1 MGAPFEPSDSL
12 KEKVLQAISRYA
24 LLHAGERVLVAVSGG
39 QDSLA
44 LLGILHELAPELHIE
59 LAVAHLHHGLRGEA
73 ADADQQYVRELAATL
88 KLPFETEKI
97 DVAAL
102 AAQRKMSL
110 EEAGRQA
117 RYTFLERAA
126 EKQHCQK
133 IALGHTATDRAETLL
148 INLLRGTGIYG
159 LRSIPPR
166 RGRIIRPLIL
176 ARRDETAAY
185 CRWQQWTP
193 CFDQSNADLS
203 FLRNRLRL
211 VVWPVLEQEAGPG
224 LDEALCRAAD
234 HLWEEVEW
242 TEPLVEEAL
251 QAAQQGEGLS
261 AQTLQQMAPGLRY
274 RVLRRFL
281 AQAGHPLAN
290 MSQERWEA
298 LEAFVLQGGT
308 GRRLELPG
316 GWSVELIYDS
326 IHLRE
331 FSQEKLSE
339 SEQQQIVLF
348 VPGEAE
354 LPDGQKIQATLSE
367 DKPAAFPAA
376 EAKESVLD
384 AERAGKL
391 LLVRKPYP
399 GDRFWPLGMQQSKKL
414 QDFFVDNK
422 VPLQARRPWLVTRA
436 DGEILWIVGHRI
448 SEIACVKER
457 TKRFLWLRLTPQ

>member
-1 MGAPFEPSDSL
+1 MCAPSEPNFSL
-12 KEKVLQAISRYA
+12 KEKVLQAITRYA
-24 LLHAGERVLVAVSGG
+24 LLRAGERVLVAVSGG
-39 QDSLA
+39 QDSLT
-44 LLGILHELAPELHIE
+44 LLGILHELAPELQIE

-73 ADADQQYVRELAATL
+73 ADADQQYVRELAETL
-88 KLPFETEKI
+88 KLPFVTEKI
-97 DVAAL
+97 NVAAQ
-102 AAQRKMSL
+102 AAQKKISL

-117 RYTFLERAA
+117 RYDFLERAA
-126 EKQHCQK
+126 AAQHCQK

-166 RGRIIRPLIL
+166 RGQIIRPLIL
-176 ARRDETAAY
+176 ASRDETAAY
-185 CRWQQWTP
+185 CQRQQWTP
-193 CFDQSNADLS
+193 RFDQTNADLS

-211 VVWPVLEQEAGPG
+211 VLWPILKQEAGPG
-224 LDEALCRAAD
+224 LEEALCRAAE

-242 TEPLVEEAL
+242 TEPIVEEAL
-251 QAAQQGEGLS
+251 KAAQQGEGLS
-261 AQTLQQMAPGLRY
+261 AQALQKMAPGLRY
-274 RVLRRFL
+274 RVLRHFL

-316 GWSVELIYDS
+316 GWSVELIYDR

-331 FSQEKLSE
+331 FVQNQPAAN
-339 SEQQQIVLF
+339 EQQQIVLF

-354 LPDGQKIQATLSE
+354 LPDGQRIQATLSE
-367 DKPAAFPAA
+367 NKPAAFPPAQA
-376 EAKESVLD
+376 RESVLD
-384 AERAGKL
+384 AERAGMC
-391 LLVRKPYP
+391 LLVRRPYP
-399 GDRFWPLGMQQSKKL
+399 GDRFLPLGMQQSKKL

-422 VPLQARRPWLVTRA
+422 VPPQARRPWLVTRA

-448 SEIACVKER
+448 SEIACVKEQ
-457 TKRFLWLRLTPQ
+457 TKRFLWLRLTA